1 MKPSAVLSLSVM
13 IAAVTPINAQYGS
26 SAMSSG
32 QVLPWENNRV
42 RVQYM
47 TVEPGASVQ
56 PLTNRVMVYLTGDAD
71 GRMPAAA
78 ILQAPG
84 ALQNRSRVRIE
95 AISIDLKD
103 APAAA
108 GGTPAEAFESH
119 YGVEVTPVVDDPH
132 VFVTKLRYD
141 AAAYGGAL
149 HAHPEDVLVVYLRG
163 GYTWPADGYGY
174 ASRVRRGDVMVVPA
188 NTLHRLA
195 NAGSDPIEMLVIV
208 PR

>member
-1 MKPSAVLSLSVM
+1 MKPSAVISLSAM
-13 IAAVTPINAQYGS
+13 LAAVIPINAQYGS

-56 PLTNRVMVYLTGDAD
+56 PLTNRVMVYLTADAD
-71 GRMPAAA
+71 GRMPADA
-78 ILQAPG
+78 ILQAP
-84 ALQNRSRVRIE
+84 AAIQNRSRVRVE
-95 AISIDLKD
+95 AIAIELKE
-103 APAAA
+103 APPAG

-119 YGVEVTPVVDDPH
+119 YGIEVTPVIDDAR
-132 VFVTKLRYD
+132 VSVTKLRYD
-141 AAAYGGAL
+141 ALAYGGPL

-174 ASRVRRGDVMVVPA
+174 ASRVRRGDVTVVPA
-188 NTLHRLA
+188 HTLHRLA